1 MSLPVR
7 YGFTALRFHFLFL
20 SLIERYAMSESNTP
34 SSTTK
39 DKLIADIKQIVADAD
54 ALLQA
59 TTDQASEKVAGLRIG
74 LRKNLKTA
82 QGRLAEFEATAVDKT
97 TEAIREALQK
107 ISEAANQ
114 ATVATMEAAQKA
126 EEAAKKV
133 AGSGKDAAQHAAEAA
148 RETAQKAVAATREA
162 ANKALDAMQDWMR

>member
-1 MSLPVR
+1 
-7 YGFTALRFHFLFL
+7 
-20 SLIERYAMSESNTP
+20 MSESNKP
-34 SSTTK
+34 GATTK
-39 DKLIADIKQIVADAD
+39 DKLIADMKHIVADAEE
-54 ALLQA
+54 LLRA
-59 TTDQASEKVAGLRIG
+59 TADQASEKVVGLRTR
-74 LRKNLKTA
+74 LQANLKA
-82 QGRLAEFEATAVDKT
+82 ASGRFVEFAATDVDET
-97 TEAIREALQK
+97 TQAIREALQK

-148 RETAQKAVAATREA
+148 RDAAQKAVAATREA

>member
-1 MSLPVR
+1 
-7 YGFTALRFHFLFL
+7 LRFYFLFS
-20 SLIERYAMSESNTP
+20 SLIERFSMSEYNKPGATP
-34 SSTTK
+34 K
-39 DKLIADIKQIVADAD
+39 DKLNPEKQQTVADAE
-54 ALLQA
+54 ALFQA
-59 TTDQASEKVAGLRIG
+59 TTEQASEKGADLRIG
-74 LRKNLKTA
+74 LRKNLKAA

-126 EEAAKKV
+126 EEAAKKA

-148 RETAQKAVAATREA
+148 RDAAQKAVAATREA